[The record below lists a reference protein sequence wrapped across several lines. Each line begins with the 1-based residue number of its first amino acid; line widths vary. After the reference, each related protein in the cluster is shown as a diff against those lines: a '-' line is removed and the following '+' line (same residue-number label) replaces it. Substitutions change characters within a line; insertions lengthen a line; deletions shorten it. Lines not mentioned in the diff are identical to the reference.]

1 MLSLLESKF
10 MDTKLTVRV
19 PKHLLANAKRYA
31 QAHKT
36 TLTALISVYLQQFP
50 SELEV
55 LDRAPLVRQMT
66 GLLST
71 EASIDDYKVHLEDKY
86 GG

>member
-1 MLSLLESKF
+1 

-31 QAHKT
+31 QVNKT
-36 TLTALISVYLQQFP
+36 TLTALITVYLQQIP
-50 SELEV
+50 YESDV

-66 GLLST
+66 SLLST
-71 EASIDDYKVHLEDKY
+71 EAAIDDYKEHLKDKY